1 MKFQYK
7 QIKHDKEQNI
17 CKITIS
23 SIKLLLLFSY
33 FAKIY
38 VVIDSYSNRYGKKVV
53 DNYDNGT
60 RLIENSN
67 FSRIIESNLSKI
79 RFYDIMNMSR
89 KLA

>member
-60 RLIENSN
+60 RLIPNSN
-67 FSRIIESNLSKI
+67 FSSSNKKRLVRKSLLCYYECVK
-79 RFYDIMNMSR
+79 

>member
-1 MKFQYK
+1 MVMKFQYK

-60 RLIENSN
+60 RLIPNSN
-67 FSRIIESNLSKI
+67 FLFRVLICL
-79 RFYDIMNMSR
+79 
-89 KLA
+89 KLCYNNYQFLN

>member
-60 RLIENSN
+60 RLIVTWT
-67 FSRIIESNLSKI
+67 FLIIETVQVLIYISLY
-79 RFYDIMNMSR
+79 YDF
-89 KLA
+89 L